1 MLPEYIIVGILVGF
15 LSGLLGIGGG
25 LITTPVLK
33 IFFGLPSLIA
43 LATPLPVIIPTA
55 LAGVYGYL
63 RKGYVNKRIAFW
75 VVLGGL
81 PFTILGALGTKVI
94 PGVWLMILT
103 GVFVIVV
110 GIRLLYSA
118 KFEEEPIP
126 KQIPV
131 VLTALLTGLITGLF
145 AGLLALGGGI
155 IMIPAFLLIFGLPI
169 KEAIATSLFSIV
181 FFSIPGSFVHS
192 QMHHIDWQI
201 VFNLS
206 VGVIPAS
213 YLGAQVGIRIKS
225 KKLLTIFSIFFIL
238 FGIYFIWNQ
247 LTSV

>member
-15 LSGLLGIGGG
+15 LSGLLGVGGG

-33 IFFGLPSLIA
+33 MFFGLPSLVA

-63 RKGYVNKRIAFW
+63 RKGFVNKRIAFW

-81 PFTILGALGTKVI
+81 PFTIIGALGTKVI
-94 PGVWLMILT
+94 PSFWLMIMT
-103 GVFVIVV
+103 GVFVIIV
-110 GIRLLYSA
+110 GVRLLYSA
-118 KFEEEPIP
+118 KFEEEPTH
-126 KQIPV
+126 KQVPI
-131 VLTALLTGLITGLF
+131 VLTALLIGLITGLF
-145 AGLLALGGGI
+145 AGLLALGGGF
-155 IMIPAFLLIFGLPI
+155 IMIPAFLLVFGLPI

-181 FFSIPGSFVHS
+181 FFSIPGTVVHS
-192 QMHHIDWQI
+192 HLHHIDWRL

-206 VGVIPAS
+206 LGVIPSS

-225 KKLLTIFSIFFIL
+225 KKLLTIFSVFFIL

-247 LTSV
+247 ISDL